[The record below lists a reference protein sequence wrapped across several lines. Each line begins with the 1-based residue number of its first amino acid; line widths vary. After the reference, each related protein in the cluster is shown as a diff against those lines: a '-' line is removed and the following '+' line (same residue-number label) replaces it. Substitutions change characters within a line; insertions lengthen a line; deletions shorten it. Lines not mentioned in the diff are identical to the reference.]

1 MKKNYVITS
10 VALITIIVVSIT
22 FISLHSLNNN
32 NIMPVKSSEKSS
44 NNEVITTTPHQ
55 EEYFSIIGSYKSDSE
70 YAMAEIYSYNCSLF
84 VSPYLWNLKYAD
96 GNANLTFRNGV
107 LYVNINFSNFEKISP
122 SIPVDGYPGLMYG
135 HEGWF
140 PFAGTTIENP
150 SLVLPRKVYCLPNI
164 TSTLNFS
171 LWVKEGNIDDF
182 SYDIWLSQNPN
193 ITYLAYPDI
202 ELMIWLYH
210 NETLSSYFIKEG
222 EVKVPIYVN
231 GSEITCT
238 FTVYILPHTGSSNGW
253 IGVYYLSN
261 KNLEGKVSIPLTFF
275 IKDEFQWIDKIFP
288 TVNESSYYLDGIQ
301 VGMEFNDYNGIAEL
315 GYTLYCWIMSTP
327 QGVMIL
333 DEA

>member
-1 MKKNYVITS
+1 M
-10 VALITIIVVSIT
+10 T
-22 FISLHSLNNN
+22 FILLHFLNN
-32 NIMPVKSSEKSS
+32 NIMHIKSSEKGS
-44 NNEVITTTPHQ
+44 NDEVITTASHQ
-55 EEYFSIIGSYKSDSE
+55 EGYFSIIGSYKSDSE
-70 YAMAEIYSYNCSLF
+70 YSMGEIYSIDCSFF
-84 VSPYLWNLKYAD
+84 VSPFLWNLKYAD

-107 LYVNINFSNFEKISP
+107 LYVNVNFSHFEKITP

-150 SLVLPRKVYCLPNI
+150 SLVLPKKVYCLPNI
-164 TSTLNFS
+164 ISTLNYS
-171 LWVKEGNIDDF
+171 VWVQEGTIDDF

-193 ITYLAYPDI
+193 TTYLAFPDI

-210 NETLSSYFIKEG
+210 NETLSSYFIKVG
-222 EVKVPIYVN
+222 EVQVPICVN
-231 GSEITCT
+231 GSKITCT

-261 KNLEGKVSIPLTFF
+261 QNLEGKVSIPLTFF
-275 IKDEFQWIDKIFP
+275 IKDEFQWINKIFP
-288 TVNESSYYLDGIQ
+288 TINESSYYLDAIQ
-301 VGMEFNDYNGIAEL
+301 VGMEFNDYNGIAQL

-327 QGVMIL
+327 QGVKIL